1 MDFTL
6 KTLLLAISALTLL
19 AGCGSRGGLERPDP
33 VFRDVKPVETRAE
46 PAPEVEVR
54 VRPRTNE
61 LGGELPIPMPT
72 DEVDS
77 APLPDVATDQDVSG

>member
-6 KTLLLAISALTLL
+6 KTFLIGLSSLTLL
-19 AGCGSRGGLERPDP
+19 AGCGLRGGLERPDP
-33 VFRDVKPVETRAE
+33 IFKDVQAVEEVVE

-61 LGGELPIPMPT
+61 LGGELPLPAPAQ
-72 DEVDS
+72 EVRTE
-77 APLPDVATDQDVSG
+77 PLPDVQT

>member
-6 KTLLLAISALTLL
+6 KTIFLAISALTLL
-19 AGCGSRGGLERPDP
+19 AGCGLRGGLERPDP
-33 VFRDVKPVETRAE
+33 IFKDVKPIETPAE

-61 LGGELPIPMPT
+61 QGGELPLPRPVEEVGTMPVP
-72 DEVDS
+72 EVE
-77 APLPDVATDQDVSG
+77 PEQDVSG